1 MKTTVLT
8 ALVIGFSGLLH
19 AQETGGRHA
28 SSPPPLPPGPWLKRA
43 PVPAQWL
50 VSYSRKSQESAQSK
64 DSPSQASADLSAK
77 KTVAVNKTADLLV
90 EVTMR
95 QNGSVVSRWKAGGL
109 FLTQVGSEGSWI
121 TSAGAETGFNETDY
135 TNSDFPGFDWIS
147 EKNYVGVKAVGSQ
160 QCLVFRDKVV
170 TMDPHD
176 LAAIQAEIQQSIEQW
191 RIRQEERKSKPSS
204 PIPSDEVVD
213 TSGPRPFNID
223 DYKMDAVAVIDS
235 ATGLPVML
243 SYVTDKGN
251 ETRTY
256 QFNPAPATSLSL
268 PPAAQKIVAAQQA
281 RLKRLSRPAAIP

>member
-1 MKTTVLT
+1 MKTTFLT

-19 AQETGGRHA
+19 AQETGSRLA

-43 PVPAQWL
+43 PVPAQWV
-50 VSYSRKSQESAQSK
+50 VSYSRKSQESAQPK
-64 DSPSQASADLSAK
+64 ASPSQASADLSGK
-77 KTVAVNKTADLLV
+77 QTVAVNKTANLLL
-90 EVTMR
+90 EVTTR

-147 EKNYVGVKAVGSQ
+147 EKNYVGVKVIGSQ

-170 TMDPHD
+170 TMDPRD
-176 LAAIQAEIQQSIEQW
+176 IAAIQSEIQQSIEKW
-191 RIRQEERKSKPSS
+191 RISQEERKSKPSS
-204 PIPSDEVVD
+204 PTPSDEMD
-213 TSGPRPFNID
+213 TSGPRPFNIN
-223 DYKMDAVAVIDS
+223 DYKRDAVAVIDS

-243 SYVTDKGN
+243 SYVTDNGT

-256 QFNPAPATSLSL
+256 QFNPTPATTLSL
-268 PPAAQKIVAAQQA
+268 PPAALGIIAARYAQM
-281 RLKRLSRPAAIP
+281 KRLARPAAIP